1 MTHLIT
7 FGDLSW
13 FMLLPSI
20 LSIGLGLN
28 YVILEKLFNLGLAHQ
43 LFLYATNNSLSKISM
58 FFLNMISKKRER
70 KTKMNLFTRL
80 TQAYI
85 RPSNQSDFHEI
96 KKSLSKNN
104 CHPINT
110 VMFYSSLY
118 LFHIAF
124 YFPIHQKFHFD
135 RRKNRRI
142 SSIKIFWDINNI
154 LSNYSANTIK
164 QSCI

>member
-96 KKSLSKNN
+96 KKSLSKT
-104 CHPINT
+104 T
-110 VMFYSSLY
+110 VI
-118 LFHIAF
+118 LFILLCSILHYI
-124 YFPIHQKFHFD
+124 YFILHFIF
-135 RRKNRRI
+135 RFIKNFTLTEG
-142 SSIKIFWDINNI
+142 K
-154 LSNYSANTIK
+154 TEE
-164 QSCI
+164 

>member
-96 KKSLSKNN
+96 KKTTVILLYCYVLFFIIFISYCTLFSDSSKISL
-104 CHPINT
+104 
-110 VMFYSSLY
+110 
-118 LFHIAF
+118 
-124 YFPIHQKFHFD
+124 
-135 RRKNRRI
+135 
-142 SSIKIFWDINNI
+142 
-154 LSNYSANTIK
+154 
-164 QSCI
+164 

>member
-1 MTHLIT
+1 
-7 FGDLSW
+7 
-13 FMLLPSI
+13 MLLPSI

-43 LFLYATNNSLSKISM
+43 LFLYAANNSLSKISM

-96 KKSLSKNN
+96 KKSLSKT
-104 CHPINT
+104 T
-110 VMFYSSLY
+110 VI
-118 LFHIAF
+118 LFILLCSILHYI
-124 YFPIHQKFHFD
+124 YFILHFIF
-135 RRKNRRI
+135 RFIKNFTLTEGKAEEEVALKYFGI
-142 SSIKIFWDINNI
+142 LIIFFQII
-154 LSNYSANTIK
+154 VLHH
-164 QSCI
+164 